1 MTTKPI
7 VRCWEFESSS
17 SRGKNYETLLYA
29 DLTTSCN
36 CMGWTRRTAPDGSR
50 SCKHTRLVD
59 MHRADAECVA
69 SHDYRA
75 MSGNSPTA
83 GLLKPRSLKASSQSA
98 PMSHIPEPSAPH
110 TKPLT
115 GSSTGGNFR
124 GKLGRTNL

>member
-83 GLLKPRSLKASSQSA
+83 GLLVHEIVYGAATDP
-98 PMSHIPEPSAPH
+98 SHNPADFGT
-110 TKPLT
+110 TK
-115 GSSTGGNFR
+115 R
-124 GKLGRTNL
+124 KLALA